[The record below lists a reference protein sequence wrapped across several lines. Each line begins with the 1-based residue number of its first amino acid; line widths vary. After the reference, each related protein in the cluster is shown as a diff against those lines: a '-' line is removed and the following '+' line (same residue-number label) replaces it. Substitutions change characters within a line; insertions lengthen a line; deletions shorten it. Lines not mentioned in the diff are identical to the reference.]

1 MLEPEPEPERERPAF
16 VSPPMPMPPPPPPPP
31 RPLRSPP
38 RLLRSSPSRATDDV
52 AANASGERERWS
64 SSSPN
69 ARCAL
74 WRALTAL
81 GRYAHTVVQD
91 VHLSDGYDAWLAT
104 SVAVAA
110 AHSPMRSAR
119 TARASPTSV
128 IIADTPSFARVG
140 AAGPPRIAAIELHA
154 QALSY
159 VYSALTRSRAWDT
172 TFERGPLRVH
182 GDRRLATAYLSEPA
196 VDGWNVV
203 FGALELARVWVAD
216 ESCPRKVVG
225 DDAPLHRLDR
235 DARARL
241 AACLSVSWKFQRSMS
256 SRFPHKFLDF
266 GAAHGWP
273 DLAQGHTRELGNVA
287 YAFLFDHEQAE
298 FGNFCAENTE
308 RCSELYNQILELE
321 VELLRKVAVF
331 PLLAENVQVRA
342 EARLGALCDTGAL
355 SSAASMAARVV
366 VPFFVRAA
374 VTSPALYEVLV
385 EGGGDEA
392 GDECGDEALACVG
405 CACVCVATTIPARED
420 GDAHRHH
427 CHFPPRFSA
436 AAKRLA
442 LRLVQ
447 AALCATSSAYLR
459 HGCYGDPGWEFH
471 AMVSDTSLSLARTAL
486 RSAGAR

>member
-1 MLEPEPEPERERPAF
+1 MLEPRPEPEPER
-16 VSPPMPMPPPPPPPP
+16 PPIPPP

-38 RLLRSSPSRATDDV
+38 RLLRSSSSRATDDDV
-52 AANASGERERWS
+52 AADA
-64 SSSPN
+64 SPN

-91 VHLSDGYDAWLAT
+91 VQLGDGYDAWLAT
-104 SVAVAA
+104 SVAVVAS

-128 IIADTPSFARVG
+128 IIADAPSFARAG

-159 VYSALTRSRAWDT
+159 VYSALARSRAWDT

-182 GDRRLATAYLSEPA
+182 GERRLATAYLSEPA

-203 FGALELARVWVAD
+203 FGALELARVWVVD
-216 ESCPRKVVG
+216 ESCHRKVV
-225 DDAPLHRLDR
+225 DNDAPLHRLDR

-256 SRFPHKFLDF
+256 SRFPHKFLDV

-298 FGNFCAENTE
+298 FGHFCAENTG

-321 VELLRKVAVF
+321 VDLLRKVAVF

-342 EARLGALCDTGAL
+342 EARLGALCDAGAL

-374 VTSPALYEVLV
+374 VTSPALYEALV
-385 EGGGDEA
+385 EGGGDEWC
-392 GDECGDEALACVG
+392 GDECGDGAGDEALACVG

-420 GDAHRHH
+420 GDDAHHH
-427 CHFPPRFSA
+427 HHHGRHFPPRFSA

-459 HGCYGDPGWEFH
+459 HGCYGDPGWEFYS
-471 AMVSDTSLSLARTAL
+471 MVSDTALSLARTAL

>member
-225 DDAPLHRLDR
+225 DDAPLHRRDR

>member
-1 MLEPEPEPERERPAF
+1 
-16 VSPPMPMPPPPPPPP
+16 
-31 RPLRSPP
+31 
-38 RLLRSSPSRATDDV
+38 
-52 AANASGERERWS
+52 
-64 SSSPN
+64 
-69 ARCAL
+69 
-74 WRALTAL
+74 
-81 GRYAHTVVQD
+81 
-91 VHLSDGYDAWLAT
+91 
-104 SVAVAA
+104 
-110 AHSPMRSAR
+110 MRSAR

-128 IIADTPSFARVG
+128 ILADAPPFARVG

-159 VYSALTRSRAWDT
+159 VYSALARSRAWDT

-182 GDRRLATAYLSEPA
+182 GERRLATAYLSEPA

-216 ESCPRKVVG
+216 ESCPKRVVG

-298 FGNFCAENTE
+298 FGHFCVENTA
-308 RCSELYNQILELE
+308 RCSELYNQIQELE
-321 VELLRKVAVF
+321 VDLLRKVAVF

-342 EARLGALCDTGAL
+342 EARIGALYDAGAL

-374 VTSPALYEVLV
+374 VTSPALYEALV

-392 GDECGDEALACVG
+392 GDEAGGDEWCGDEALACVG
-405 CACVCVATTIPARED
+405 CACVCVATAIPARED
-420 GDAHRHH
+420 GDDAHHH
-427 CHFPPRFSA
+427 HHGRHFPPRFSA

-459 HGCYGDPGWEFH
+459 HGCYGDPGWEFYS
-471 AMVSDTSLSLARTAL
+471 MVSDTALSLARTAL